1 MELTAILFYFNK
13 KGFFYAA
20 LDILGSFFLQ
30 KCHFYYKPDMA
41 FIRTVM
47 VNFKKGVHFIEPSK
61 NIILQIVVSQIAQ
74 CYRLKTFSLV
84 FFKKRL
90 YDSNIRVIGY
100 LTDSKKAVISS
111 IL

>member
-1 MELTAILFYFNK
+1 
-13 KGFFYAA
+13 
-20 LDILGSFFLQ
+20 
-30 KCHFYYKPDMA
+30 MA

-84 FFKKRL
+84 FYKIK
-90 YDSNIRVIGY
+90 
-100 LTDSKKAVISS
+100 
-111 IL
+111 